1 MPRDYEKNDMA
12 NNTPVVLI
20 TGASRGLGRGIAEHV
35 SAAGCSVGINYSS
48 NRKAAEETAALCRK
62 RAVSPNQQFSPLQGD
77 IGRGDQRRSLVENCL
92 KAFGRIDALVNNAG
106 VGPEKRVDLMKMS
119 EESYDRVMD
128 TNLAGAHF
136 LTQRVA
142 QYWLESRQ
150 KPLLPSGSAVVF
162 VGSVSAEMV
171 SLNRGE
177 YCISK
182 AGLAMVAKLWAA
194 RLAGDG
200 ISVYEIRPGIMAT
213 EMTQGVREKYEA
225 LFANGLVPQK
235 RWGTA
240 DDVGLAVKAIFQGF
254 FPFSTGSVITIDGGL
269 TIPRL

>member
-1 MPRDYEKNDMA
+1 MA

-20 TGASRGLGRGIAEHV
+20 TGASRGLGRGIAER
-35 SAAGCSVGINYSS
+35 AAEAACSVGINYSA

-62 RAVSPNQQFSPLQGD
+62 RAVSPDQQFLPLQAD
-77 IGRGDQRRSLVENCL
+77 VGRSDQRTSLVEDCL

-106 VGPEKRVDLMKMS
+106 VGPERRVDLMEMS
-119 EESYDRVMD
+119 EESYTRVMN

-142 QYWLESRQ
+142 QYWLESKQ
-150 KPLLPSGSAVVF
+150 KPLLPGGNAVIF
-162 VGSVSAEMV
+162 VGSVSAEMA

-182 AGLAMVAKLWAA
+182 AGLAMAAKLWAA
-194 RLAGDG
+194 RLADEG
-200 ISVYEIRPGIMAT
+200 IPVYEIRPGIMAT
-213 EMTQGVREKYEA
+213 EMTQSVKEKYEA
-225 LFANGLVPQK
+225 SFAGGLVPQK

-240 DDVGLAVKAIFQGF
+240 DDVGLAVKAILQGY
-254 FPFSTGSVITIDGGL
+254 FPFSTGSVMTIDGGL